1 MNNETS
7 SIIDQNEREYEGLI
21 VSLEAN
27 QERLNIL
34 ICVCDQEKLR
44 EEIIDRYS
52 KELEPVIPCYRID
65 LDQKEP
71 SLRAAIAS
79 LVSRK
84 PELLQ
89 SKNAVI
95 TTTGVEKLH
104 SISRSERVATEW
116 QREKS
121 ELDKFF
127 GYLQWTREGL
137 REFPYSIV
145 LWVTSTVEV
154 NLRKKSPDF
163 WSWRKGVFRFIS
175 PPSNF
180 LPCQEFL
187 PILQSFDEITIDKDI
202 PSISKEDL
210 LELIEQI
217 EVNKGKKEPRLASL
231 YASLAKIYN
240 LRLSNLPLSD
250 YRQELL
256 LAIEYYQKAID
267 LQKELNLELDLVASL
282 NSLAGIY
289 YCLGEYQKALEF
301 CQQSL
306 AITREIGNRG
316 VEAKSYNN
324 LGAVYYSLGEYQ
336 KAIEFHQQSLAI
348 TREIGDRK
356 GEANSYNNL
365 GNVYYSLGEYQKAI
379 EFYQQSLAITREIG
393 NRGGEANSYMGL
405 GNVYDSLGEYQKAI
419 EFYQQS
425 LAILREIGDRW
436 GEAASYNNLGNVY
449 YSLGEYQKA
458 IEFHQQSLAITREI
472 GDRKGEANSYNNLGN
487 VYYSL
492 GEYQKAIEF
501 YQQSLAIKREIG
513 DRRGEAKSWFN
524 LGFTYYKL
532 DRISEAE
539 EAYLQAREL
548 YQALGLAADV
558 QKCDR
563 AIRRL

>member
-1 MNNETS
+1 MNDETS

-44 EEIIDRYS
+44 EQIIDRYS

-104 SISRSERVATEW
+104 SIQW

-137 REFPYSIV
+137 REFPYSII

-202 PSISKEDL
+202 PFISKEDL

-240 LRLSNLPLSD
+240 HRLSNLPLSD
-250 YRQELL
+250 YRQEQD

-282 NSLAGIY
+282 NSLADIY
-289 YCLGEYQKALEF
+289 YSLGEYQKAIEF
-301 CQQSL
+301 DQQSL
-306 AITREIGNRG
+306 AITREIGDRG
-316 VEAKSYNN
+316 GEGKSYNNLGNVYHSLGEYQKAIEFHQQSLAIKREIGDRGGEGKSYGNLGNVYNSLGEYQKAIEFYQQSLAIKREIGDRGGEGKSYNN
-324 LGAVYYSLGEYQ
+324 LGAVYNSLGEYQ

-348 TREIGDRK
+348 TREIGDR
-356 GEANSYNNL
+356 
-365 GNVYYSLGEYQKAI
+365 
-379 EFYQQSLAITREIG
+379 
-393 NRGGEANSYMGL
+393 GGEG
-405 GNVYDSLGEYQKAI
+405 
-419 EFYQQS
+419 
-425 LAILREIGDRW
+425 
-436 GEAASYNNLGNVY
+436 
-449 YSLGEYQKA
+449 
-458 IEFHQQSLAITREI
+458 
-472 GDRKGEANSYNNLGN
+472 
-487 VYYSL
+487 
-492 GEYQKAIEF
+492 
-501 YQQSLAIKREIG
+501 
-513 DRRGEAKSWFN
+513 
-524 LGFTYYKL
+524 
-532 DRISEAE
+532 
-539 EAYLQAREL
+539 
-548 YQALGLAADV
+548 
-558 QKCDR
+558 
-563 AIRRL
+563 

>member
-84 PELLQ
+84 PDLLQ

-104 SISRSERVATEW
+104 SIEW
-116 QREKS
+116 QQEKS

-202 PSISKEDL
+202 PLISKEDL

-240 LRLSNLPLSD
+240 HRLLNLPLSD
-250 YRQELL
+250 YRQEQQ

-282 NSLAGIY
+282 DSLAGIY
-289 YCLGEYQKALEF
+289 YFLGEYQKAIEF
-301 CQQSL
+301 YQQSLAIKREISDITGEAYSYLGLGNVYDSLGEYQKAIEFYQQSL
-306 AITREIGNRG
+306 AITREIGDRG
-316 VEAKSYNN
+316 GEANSYNN
-324 LGAVYYSLGEYQ
+324 LGNVYSSLGEYQ

-348 TREIGDRK
+348 TREIGDRG

-365 GNVYYSLGEYQKAI
+365 GNVYSSLGEYQKAI
-379 EFYQQSLAITREIG
+379 EFHQQSLAIKREISDIT
-393 NRGGEANSYMGL
+393 GEAYSYLGL

-419 EFYQQS
+419 EFYQKS
-425 LAILREIGDRW
+425 LAIFQEMEYIIG
-436 GEAASYNNLGNVY
+436 EPKTL
-449 YSLGEYQKA
+449 
-458 IEFHQQSLAITREI
+458 
-472 GDRKGEANSYNNLGN
+472 
-487 VYYSL
+487 
-492 GEYQKAIEF
+492 
-501 YQQSLAIKREIG
+501 
-513 DRRGEAKSWFN
+513 FN
-524 LGFTYYKL
+524 LGLTYYKL
-532 DRISEAE
+532 KRISEAK
-539 EAYLQAREL
+539 EAILQARKL
-548 YQALGLAADV
+548 FQALGLAGYV
-558 QKCDR
+558 QYCDQ
-563 AIRRL
+563 AIRRLET

>member
-84 PELLQ
+84 PDLLQ

-104 SISRSERVATEW
+104 SIEW
-116 QREKS
+116 QQEKS

-202 PSISKEDL
+202 PLISKEDL

-240 LRLSNLPLSD
+240 HRLLNLPLSD
-250 YRQELL
+250 YRQEQQ

-282 NSLAGIY
+282 DSLAGIY
-289 YCLGEYQKALEF
+289 YF
-301 CQQSL
+301 
-306 AITREIGNRG
+306 
-316 VEAKSYNN
+316 
-324 LGAVYYSLGEYQ
+324 
-336 KAIEFHQQSLAI
+336 
-348 TREIGDRK
+348 
-356 GEANSYNNL
+356 
-365 GNVYYSLGEYQKAI
+365 
-379 EFYQQSLAITREIG
+379 
-393 NRGGEANSYMGL
+393 
-405 GNVYDSLGEYQKAI
+405 
-419 EFYQQS
+419 
-425 LAILREIGDRW
+425 
-436 GEAASYNNLGNVY
+436 
-449 YSLGEYQKA
+449 
-458 IEFHQQSLAITREI
+458 
-472 GDRKGEANSYNNLGN
+472 
-487 VYYSL
+487 L

-501 YQQSLAIKREIG
+501 YQQSLAIKREIS
-513 DRRGEAKSWFN
+513 DITGEAYSYLGLGNVYDSLGEYQKAIEFYQKSLAIFQEMEYIIGEPKTLFN
-524 LGFTYYKL
+524 LGLTYYKL
-532 DRISEAE
+532 KRISEAK
-539 EAYLQAREL
+539 EAILQARKL
-548 YQALGLAADV
+548 FQALGLAGYV
-558 QKCDR
+558 QYCDQ
-563 AIRRL
+563 AIRRLET

>member
-1 MNNETS
+1 MTDETS
-7 SIIDQNEREYEGLI
+7 SIIDQNEREYDGLI

-104 SISRSERVATEW
+104 SIEW
-116 QREKS
+116 QQEKS

-145 LWVTSTVEV
+145 LWVTSTVKV

-202 PSISKEDL
+202 PLISKEDL

-240 LRLSNLPLSD
+240 HRLLNPPLSD
-250 YRQELL
+250 YRQEQQ
-256 LAIEYYQKAID
+256 LAIKYYQKAID

-282 NSLAGIY
+282 DSLAGIY
-289 YCLGEYQKALEF
+289 YF
-301 CQQSL
+301 
-306 AITREIGNRG
+306 
-316 VEAKSYNN
+316 
-324 LGAVYYSLGEYQ
+324 
-336 KAIEFHQQSLAI
+336 
-348 TREIGDRK
+348 
-356 GEANSYNNL
+356 
-365 GNVYYSLGEYQKAI
+365 LGEYQKAI
-379 EFYQQSLAITREIG
+379 EFYQQSLAIF
-393 NRGGEANSYMGL
+393 
-405 GNVYDSLGEYQKAI
+405 QK
-419 EFYQQS
+419 S
-425 LAILREIGDRW
+425 GDRW
-436 GEAASYNNLGNVY
+436 READSYNNLGNAY
-449 YSLGEYQKA
+449 RFRGEYQKA
-458 IEFHQQSLAITREI
+458 IEFHQQSLAIKREI
-472 GDRKGEANSYNNLGN
+472 SDITGEAYSYLGLGN
-487 VYYSL
+487 VYGSL
-492 GEYQKAIEF
+492 GEYQKAIEC

-513 DRRGEAKSWFN
+513 DRGGEAKSWFN

-532 DRISEAE
+532 DRISEAK
-539 EAYLQAREL
+539 EAYLQSREL
-548 YQALGLAADV
+548 YQALGLAGYV
-558 QKCDR
+558 QKCDQE
-563 AIRRL
+563 IRRL

>member
-104 SISRSERVATEW
+104 SIEW
-116 QREKS
+116 QQEKS

-180 LPCQEFL
+180 LPSQEFL

-240 LRLSNLPLSD
+240 HRLLDLPLSD
-250 YRQELL
+250 YRQEQQ

-267 LQKELNLELDLVASL
+267 LQTELNLELDLVASL
-282 NSLAGIY
+282 DSLAGIY
-289 YCLGEYQKALEF
+289 YFLGEDQKAIEFYQQSLAIFQKIGDRWREADSYNNLGNAYHSLGEYQKAIEF
-301 CQQSL
+301 YQQSL
-306 AITREIGNRG
+306 AIFQEIDDIKG
-316 VEAKSYNN
+316 VAYCYNN
-324 LGAVYYSLGEYQ
+324 LGNIYNSLGEYQ

-348 TREIGDRK
+348 KREISDIT
-356 GEANSYNNL
+356 GEAYSYLGL
-365 GNVYYSLGEYQKAI
+365 GNVYGSLGEDQKAI
-379 EFYQQSLAITREIG
+379 EFYQQSLEIFQEMG
-393 NRGGEANSYMGL
+393 YIIGEPKTL
-405 GNVYDSLGEYQKAI
+405 
-419 EFYQQS
+419 
-425 LAILREIGDRW
+425 
-436 GEAASYNNLGNVY
+436 
-449 YSLGEYQKA
+449 
-458 IEFHQQSLAITREI
+458 
-472 GDRKGEANSYNNLGN
+472 
-487 VYYSL
+487 
-492 GEYQKAIEF
+492 
-501 YQQSLAIKREIG
+501 
-513 DRRGEAKSWFN
+513 FN
-524 LGFTYYKL
+524 LGLTYYKL
-532 DRISEAE
+532 DRISEAK
-539 EAYLQAREL
+539 EAYLQARKL
-548 YQALGLAADV
+548 FQALGLAGYV
-558 QKCDR
+558 QYCDQ
-563 AIRRL
+563 AIRQL

>member
-1 MNNETS
+1 MTDETS

-44 EEIIDRYS
+44 EQIIDRYS
-52 KELEPVIPCYRID
+52 KELEAAIPCYRID

-104 SISRSERVATEW
+104 SIEW
-116 QREKS
+116 QQEKS

-202 PSISKEDL
+202 PFISKEDL

-240 LRLSNLPLSD
+240 HRLSNLPLSD
-250 YRQELL
+250 YRQEQQ

-289 YCLGEYQKALEF
+289 Y
-301 CQQSL
+301 
-306 AITREIGNRG
+306 
-316 VEAKSYNN
+316 
-324 LGAVYYSLGEYQ
+324 
-336 KAIEFHQQSLAI
+336 
-348 TREIGDRK
+348 
-356 GEANSYNNL
+356 
-365 GNVYYSLGEYQKAI
+365 
-379 EFYQQSLAITREIG
+379 
-393 NRGGEANSYMGL
+393 
-405 GNVYDSLGEYQKAI
+405 
-419 EFYQQS
+419 
-425 LAILREIGDRW
+425 
-436 GEAASYNNLGNVY
+436 
-449 YSLGEYQKA
+449 
-458 IEFHQQSLAITREI
+458 
-472 GDRKGEANSYNNLGN
+472 
-487 VYYSL
+487 SL

-513 DRRGEAKSWFN
+513 DRGGEGESYNNLGAVYNSLGEYQKAIEFYQQSLAITREIGDRGGEGKSYNNLGNVYKSLGEYQKAIEFYQQSLAITREIGDRGGEGKSYGNLGNVYHSLGEYQKAIEFYQQSLAITREIGDRGGEGYSYGNLGNVYHSLGEYQKAIEFHQQSLAIDREIGDRGGEASSWFN
-524 LGFTYYKL
+524 LGVTYYKL
-532 DRISEAE
+532 KRIAEAK
-539 EAYLQAREL
+539 EAILQARKL
-548 YQALGLAADV
+548 FQALGLAGYV
-558 QKCDR
+558 QKCDQ
-563 AIRRL
+563 AIRQL

>member
-27 QERLNIL
+27 RERLNIL

-52 KELEPVIPCYRID
+52 KELEPAIPCYRID

-104 SISRSERVATEW
+104 SIEW

-180 LPCQEFL
+180 LPSQEFL

-202 PSISKEDL
+202 PSISREDL

-240 LRLSNLPLSD
+240 HRLLNLPLSD
-250 YRQELL
+250 YRQEQQ

-289 YCLGEYQKALEF
+289 YSLGEDQKAIEFYQQSLAIFQKIGDRWGEADSYNNLGNAYRFRGEYQKAIEF
-301 CQQSL
+301 YQQSL
-306 AITREIGNRG
+306 AIFQEIDDIRG
-316 VEAKSYNN
+316 VAYCYNN
-324 LGAVYYSLGEYQ
+324 LGNIYNSLGEYQ

-348 TREIGDRK
+348 KREISDIT
-356 GEANSYNNL
+356 GEAYSYLGL
-365 GNVYYSLGEYQKAI
+365 GNVYGSLGEDQKAI
-379 EFYQQSLAITREIG
+379 EFYQQSLEIFQEMG
-393 NRGGEANSYMGL
+393 YIIGEPKTL
-405 GNVYDSLGEYQKAI
+405 
-419 EFYQQS
+419 
-425 LAILREIGDRW
+425 
-436 GEAASYNNLGNVY
+436 
-449 YSLGEYQKA
+449 
-458 IEFHQQSLAITREI
+458 
-472 GDRKGEANSYNNLGN
+472 
-487 VYYSL
+487 
-492 GEYQKAIEF
+492 
-501 YQQSLAIKREIG
+501 
-513 DRRGEAKSWFN
+513 FN
-524 LGFTYYKL
+524 LGLTYYKL
-532 DRISEAE
+532 DRISEAK
-539 EAYLQAREL
+539 EAYLQARKL
-548 YQALGLAADV
+548 FQALGLAGYV
-558 QKCDR
+558 QYCDQ
-563 AIRRL
+563 AIRQL

>member
-1 MNNETS
+1 MTDETS

-104 SISRSERVATEW
+104 SIEW

-240 LRLSNLPLSD
+240 LRLLYRSPLVD
-250 YRQELL
+250 YRQEQQ

-282 NSLAGIY
+282 DSLAGIY
-289 YCLGEYQKALEF
+289 YSLGEDQKAIEF
-301 CQQSL
+301 YQQSL
-306 AITREIGNRG
+306 AIF
-316 VEAKSYNN
+316 
-324 LGAVYYSLGEYQ
+324 Q
-336 KAIEFHQQSLAI
+336 K
-348 TREIGDRK
+348 IGDRSR
-356 GEANSYNNL
+356 EADSYNNL
-365 GNVYYSLGEYQKAI
+365 GNAYHSLGEYQKAI
-379 EFYQQSLAITREIG
+379 EFYQQSLAIFQEIDDI
-393 NRGGEANSYMGL
+393 RGVAYC
-405 GNVYDSLGEYQKAI
+405 
-419 EFYQQS
+419 
-425 LAILREIGDRW
+425 
-436 GEAASYNNLGNVY
+436 YNNLGNIY
-449 YSLGEYQKA
+449 NSLREYQKA
-458 IEFHQQSLAITREI
+458 IEFHQQSLAIKREI
-472 GDRKGEANSYNNLGN
+472 SDITGEAYSYLGLGN
-487 VYYSL
+487 VYGSL
-492 GEYQKAIEF
+492 GEDQKAIEF
-501 YQQSLAIKREIG
+501 YQQSLEIFQEMG
-513 DRRGEAKSWFN
+513 YIIGEPKTLFN
-524 LGFTYYKL
+524 LGLTYYKL
-532 DRISEAE
+532 DRISEAK
-539 EAYLQAREL
+539 EAYLQARKL
-548 YQALGLAADV
+548 FQALGLAGYV
-558 QKCDR
+558 QKCDQ
-563 AIRRL
+563 AIRQL

>member
-1 MNNETS
+1 MNDETS
-7 SIIDQNEREYEGLI
+7 SIIDENEREYEGLI

-104 SISRSERVATEW
+104 SIEW

-163 WSWRKGVFRFIS
+163 WSWRKGVLRFIS

-180 LPCQEFL
+180 LPCQEIL

-202 PSISKEDL
+202 PFISKEDL

-217 EVNKGKKEPRLASL
+217 EVNKGNKEARLASL
-231 YASLAKIYN
+231 YASLAKIYKN
-240 LRLSNLPLSD
+240 RLLNLPLSD
-250 YRQELL
+250 YRQEQQI
-256 LAIEYYQKAID
+256 AIEYYQKAID

-282 NSLAGIY
+282 DSLAGI
-289 YCLGEYQKALEF
+289 
-301 CQQSL
+301 
-306 AITREIGNRG
+306 
-316 VEAKSYNN
+316 
-324 LGAVYYSLGEYQ
+324 
-336 KAIEFHQQSLAI
+336 
-348 TREIGDRK
+348 
-356 GEANSYNNL
+356 
-365 GNVYYSLGEYQKAI
+365 YYSLGEYQKAI
-379 EFYQQSLAITREIG
+379 EFYQQSLAIFQEIDDIKG
-393 NRGGEANSYMGL
+393 VAYC
-405 GNVYDSLGEYQKAI
+405 
-419 EFYQQS
+419 
-425 LAILREIGDRW
+425 
-436 GEAASYNNLGNVY
+436 YNNLGNIY
-449 YSLGEYQKA
+449 NSLGEYQKA
-458 IEFHQQSLAITREI
+458 IEFHQQSLAIKREI
-472 GDRKGEANSYNNLGN
+472 SDITGEAYSYLGLGN
-487 VYYSL
+487 VYGSL

-501 YQQSLAIKREIG
+501 YQKSLAIFQEMEYIIG
-513 DRRGEAKSWFN
+513 EPKTLLN
-524 LGFTYYKL
+524 LGLTYYKL
-532 DRISEAE
+532 KRIAEAK
-539 EAYLQAREL
+539 EAYLQARKLFQE
-548 YQALGLAADV
+548 LGLAGYV
-558 QKCDR
+558 QYCDQ
-563 AIRRL
+563 AIRQL

>member
-1 MNNETS
+1 M
-7 SIIDQNEREYEGLI
+7 
-21 VSLEAN
+21 
-27 QERLNIL
+27 
-34 ICVCDQEKLR
+34 CDQEKLR
-44 EEIIDRYS
+44 EQIIDRYS
-52 KELEPVIPCYRID
+52 KELEAAIPCYRID

-104 SISRSERVATEW
+104 SIQW

-137 REFPYSIV
+137 REFPYSII

-187 PILQSFDEITIDKDI
+187 PILQSFDEITRDKDI
-202 PSISKEDL
+202 PFISKEDL

-217 EVNKGKKEPRLASL
+217 EVNKGNKEPRLASL

-240 LRLSNLPLSD
+240 LRLLSRRQLAD
-250 YRQELL
+250 YRQEQD

-282 NSLAGIY
+282 DSLAYIY
-289 YCLGEYQKALEF
+289 Y
-301 CQQSL
+301 S
-306 AITREIGNRG
+306 R
-316 VEAKSYNN
+316 
-324 LGAVYYSLGEYQ
+324 GEYQ
-336 KAIEFHQQSLAI
+336 KAIEFYQQSLAIFQRIGDRWREADSYNNLGNAYRFRGEYQKAIEFYQHSLAI
-348 TREIGDRK
+348 TREIGDRG
-356 GEANSYNNL
+356 GEGNSYNNL
-365 GNVYYSLGEYQKAI
+365 GAVYYSLGEYQKAI

-393 NRGGEANSYMGL
+393 DRGGEGKSYGNL
-405 GNVYDSLGEYQKAI
+405 GIVYD
-419 EFYQQS
+419 
-425 LAILREIGDRW
+425 
-436 GEAASYNNLGNVY
+436 
-449 YSLGEYQKA
+449 SLGEYQKA

-472 GDRKGEANSYNNLGN
+472 GARGGEAS
-487 VYYSL
+487 
-492 GEYQKAIEF
+492 
-501 YQQSLAIKREIG
+501 
-513 DRRGEAKSWFN
+513 SWFN
-524 LGFTYYKL
+524 LGLTYYKL
-532 DRISEAE
+532 KRIAEAK
-539 EAYLQAREL
+539 EAYLQSREL
-548 YQALGLAADV
+548 YQALGLAGYV
-558 QKCDR
+558 QKCDQ
-563 AIRRL
+563 AIRQL

>member
-27 QERLNIL
+27 QEKLNIL

-104 SISRSERVATEW
+104 SIEW

-240 LRLSNLPLSD
+240 HRLLNPPLSD
-250 YRQELL
+250 YRQEQQ
-256 LAIEYYQKAID
+256 LAIEYYQKAIN
-267 LQKELNLELDLVASL
+267 LQTELNLELDLVASL
-282 NSLAGIY
+282 DSLAGIY
-289 YCLGEYQKALEF
+289 YSLGEDQKAIEF
-301 CQQSL
+301 YQQSL
-306 AITREIGNRG
+306 AIFQKSGDRWRE
-316 VEAKSYNN
+316 ADSYNN
-324 LGAVYYSLGEYQ
+324 LGNAYHSLGEDQKAIEFYQQSLAIFQEIDDIRGVAYCYNNLGNIYNYLGEYQ

-348 TREIGDRK
+348 FREISDIT
-356 GEANSYNNL
+356 GEAYSYL
-365 GNVYYSLGEYQKAI
+365 
-379 EFYQQSLAITREIG
+379 
-393 NRGGEANSYMGL
+393 GL

-419 EFYQQS
+419 EFYQKS
-425 LAILREIGDRW
+425 LEIFQ
-436 GEAASYNNLGNVY
+436 EM
-449 YSLGEYQKA
+449 EY
-458 IEFHQQSLAITREI
+458 II
-472 GDRKGEANSYNNLGN
+472 GKPKTL
-487 VYYSL
+487 
-492 GEYQKAIEF
+492 
-501 YQQSLAIKREIG
+501 
-513 DRRGEAKSWFN
+513 FN
-524 LGFTYYKL
+524 LGLTYYKL
-532 DRISEAE
+532 KRISEAK
-539 EAYLQAREL
+539 EAILQARKL
-548 YQALGLAADV
+548 FQALGLAGYV
-558 QKCDR
+558 QYCDQ
-563 AIRRL
+563 AIRQL

>member
-52 KELEPVIPCYRID
+52 KKLEPVIPCYRID

-104 SISRSERVATEW
+104 SIEW
-116 QREKS
+116 QQEKS

-180 LPCQEFL
+180 LPCQEIL

-202 PSISKEDL
+202 PLISKEDL

-240 LRLSNLPLSD
+240 LRLLYRSPLVD
-250 YRQELL
+250 YRQEQQ

-289 YCLGEYQKALEF
+289 YCLGEYQKA
-301 CQQSL
+301 
-306 AITREIGNRG
+306 
-316 VEAKSYNN
+316 
-324 LGAVYYSLGEYQ
+324 
-336 KAIEFHQQSLAI
+336 IEFHQQSLAI
-348 TREIGDRK
+348 TREIGDR
-356 GEANSYNNL
+356 GDEAKSYMGL
-365 GNVYYSLGEYQKAI
+365 GTVYCSLGEYQKAL
-379 EFYQQSLAITREIG
+379 EFYQQSLAIKREIG
-393 NRGGEANSYMGL
+393 DRGGEANSYMGL
-405 GNVYDSLGEYQKAI
+405 GTVYTSLGEYQKAI
-419 EFYQQS
+419 
-425 LAILREIGDRW
+425 
-436 GEAASYNNLGNVY
+436 
-449 YSLGEYQKA
+449 K
-458 IEFHQQSLAITREI
+458 FHQQSLAITREI
-472 GDRKGEANSYNNLGN
+472 DDRGDEAKSYMGLGT
-487 VYYSL
+487 VYTSL

-532 DRISEAE
+532 DRISEAK
-539 EAYLQAREL
+539 EAYLQARKL
-548 YQALGLAADV
+548 FQALGLAGYV
-558 QKCDR
+558 QKCDQ

>member
-1 MNNETS
+1 MTDETS

-104 SISRSERVATEW
+104 SIEW

-240 LRLSNLPLSD
+240 LRLLNLPLSD
-250 YRQELL
+250 YRQEQQ
-256 LAIEYYQKAID
+256 LAIEYYQKAIN

-289 YCLGEYQKALEF
+289 YCLGEYQKAIEF
-301 CQQSL
+301 YQQSL
-306 AITREIGNRG
+306 AIFQRIRDRWRE
-316 VEAKSYNN
+316 ADSYNN
-324 LGAVYYSLGEYQ
+324 LGNAYRFRGEYQKAIEFYQQSLAIKREIDDIRGVAYCYNNLGNIYNYLGEYQ

-348 TREIGDRK
+348 KREISDIT
-356 GEANSYNNL
+356 GEAYSYL
-365 GNVYYSLGEYQKAI
+365 
-379 EFYQQSLAITREIG
+379 
-393 NRGGEANSYMGL
+393 GL

-419 EFYQQS
+419 EFYQKS
-425 LAILREIGDRW
+425 LEIFQEIGYII
-436 GEAASYNNLGNVY
+436 GEPKTLLNLGV
-449 YSLGEYQKA
+449 
-458 IEFHQQSLAITREI
+458 
-472 GDRKGEANSYNNLGN
+472 
-487 VYYSL
+487 
-492 GEYQKAIEF
+492 
-501 YQQSLAIKREIG
+501 
-513 DRRGEAKSWFN
+513 
-524 LGFTYYKL
+524 TYYKL
-532 DRISEAE
+532 KHISEAK
-539 EAYLQAREL
+539 EAILQARKL
-548 YQALGLAADV
+548 FQALGLAGYV
-558 QKCDR
+558 QYCDQ
-563 AIRRL
+563 AIRQL

>member
-1 MNNETS
+1 MTDETS

-104 SISRSERVATEW
+104 SIEW
-116 QREKS
+116 QQEKS

-180 LPCQEFL
+180 LPSQEIL

-240 LRLSNLPLSD
+240 LRLLYRSPLVD
-250 YRQELL
+250 YRQEQQ

-267 LQKELNLELDLVASL
+267 LQTELNLELDLVASL
-282 NSLAGIY
+282 DSLAGIY
-289 YCLGEYQKALEF
+289 YSLGEDQKAIEF
-301 CQQSL
+301 YQQSL
-306 AITREIGNRG
+306 AIF
-316 VEAKSYNN
+316 
-324 LGAVYYSLGEYQ
+324 Q
-336 KAIEFHQQSLAI
+336 K
-348 TREIGDRK
+348 IGDRSR
-356 GEANSYNNL
+356 EADSYNNL
-365 GNVYYSLGEYQKAI
+365 GNAYHSLGEYQKAI
-379 EFYQQSLAITREIG
+379 EFYQQSLAIFQEIDDI
-393 NRGGEANSYMGL
+393 RGVAYC
-405 GNVYDSLGEYQKAI
+405 
-419 EFYQQS
+419 
-425 LAILREIGDRW
+425 
-436 GEAASYNNLGNVY
+436 YNNLGNIY
-449 YSLGEYQKA
+449 NSLREYQKA
-458 IEFHQQSLAITREI
+458 IEFHQQSLAIKREI
-472 GDRKGEANSYNNLGN
+472 SDITGEAYSYLGLGN
-487 VYYSL
+487 VYGSL
-492 GEYQKAIEF
+492 GEDQKAIEF
-501 YQQSLAIKREIG
+501 YQQSLEIFQEMG
-513 DRRGEAKSWFN
+513 YIIGEPKTLFN
-524 LGFTYYKL
+524 LGLTYYKL
-532 DRISEAE
+532 DRISEAK
-539 EAYLQAREL
+539 EAYLQARKL
-548 YQALGLAADV
+548 FQALGLAGYV
-558 QKCDR
+558 QKCDQ
-563 AIRRL
+563 AIRQL

>member
-104 SISRSERVATEW
+104 SIEW
-116 QREKS
+116 QQEKS

-240 LRLSNLPLSD
+240 LRLLNLPLSD
-250 YRQELL
+250 YRQEQQ

-289 YCLGEYQKALEF
+289 Y
-301 CQQSL
+301 
-306 AITREIGNRG
+306 
-316 VEAKSYNN
+316 
-324 LGAVYYSLGEYQ
+324 SLGEYQ
-336 KAIEFHQQSLAI
+336 KAIKFYQQSLAIFQKIGDRRGEADSYNNLGNAYHSLGEYQKAIKFHQQSLAI

-365 GNVYYSLGEYQKAI
+365 GA
-379 EFYQQSLAITREIG
+379 
-393 NRGGEANSYMGL
+393 
-405 GNVYDSLGEYQKAI
+405 
-419 EFYQQS
+419 
-425 LAILREIGDRW
+425 
-436 GEAASYNNLGNVY
+436 
-449 YSLGEYQKA
+449 
-458 IEFHQQSLAITREI
+458 
-472 GDRKGEANSYNNLGN
+472 

-513 DRRGEAKSWFN
+513 DRGGEANAWFN
-524 LGFTYYKL
+524 LGLTYYKL
-532 DRISEAE
+532 KRISEAK
-539 EAYLQAREL
+539 EAYLQSREL
-548 YQALGLAADV
+548 FQALGLAGYV
-558 QKCDR
+558 QKCDDE
-563 AIRRL
+563 IRQLETRKYPLIVAFFLGVVKFPLVLIGGIIVALWRLLKRWLRKA

>member
-1 MNNETS
+1 MTDETS

-104 SISRSERVATEW
+104 SIEW
-116 QREKS
+116 QQEKS

-240 LRLSNLPLSD
+240 HRLLNLPLSD
-250 YRQELL
+250 YRQEQQ

-289 YCLGEYQKALEF
+289 YSLGEDQKAIEFYQQSLAIFQKIGDRWGEADSYNNLGNAYRFRGEYQKAIEF
-301 CQQSL
+301 YQQSL
-306 AITREIGNRG
+306 AIFQEIDDIKG
-316 VEAKSYNN
+316 VAYCYNN
-324 LGAVYYSLGEYQ
+324 LGNIYNSLGEYQ

-348 TREIGDRK
+348 KREISDIT
-356 GEANSYNNL
+356 GEAYSYLGL
-365 GNVYYSLGEYQKAI
+365 GNVYGSLGEDQKAI

-393 NRGGEANSYMGL
+393 DRGVEAS
-405 GNVYDSLGEYQKAI
+405 
-419 EFYQQS
+419 
-425 LAILREIGDRW
+425 
-436 GEAASYNNLGNVY
+436 
-449 YSLGEYQKA
+449 
-458 IEFHQQSLAITREI
+458 
-472 GDRKGEANSYNNLGN
+472 
-487 VYYSL
+487 
-492 GEYQKAIEF
+492 
-501 YQQSLAIKREIG
+501 
-513 DRRGEAKSWFN
+513 SWFN
-524 LGFTYYKL
+524 LGVTYYKL
-532 DRISEAE
+532 KRIAEAK
-539 EAYLQAREL
+539 EAYLQSREL

-558 QKCDR
+558 QDCDNK
-563 AIRRL
+563 IRQLETRKYPLIVAFFLGVVMFPFVLIGRIIVALWRLLKRWLRKA

>member
-1 MNNETS
+1 MCS
-7 SIIDQNEREYEGLI
+7 SALTC
-21 VSLEAN
+21 S
-27 QERLNIL
+27 RLNIL

-44 EEIIDRYS
+44 EQIIDRYS
-52 KELEPVIPCYRID
+52 KELEAAIPCYRID

-104 SISRSERVATEW
+104 SIQW

-137 REFPYSIV
+137 REFPYSII

-187 PILQSFDEITIDKDI
+187 PILQSFDEITRDKDI
-202 PSISKEDL
+202 PFISKEDL

-217 EVNKGKKEPRLASL
+217 EVNKGNKEPRLASL

-240 LRLSNLPLSD
+240 LRLLSRRQLAD
-250 YRQELL
+250 YRQEQD

-282 NSLAGIY
+282 DSLAYIY
-289 YCLGEYQKALEF
+289 Y
-301 CQQSL
+301 S
-306 AITREIGNRG
+306 R
-316 VEAKSYNN
+316 
-324 LGAVYYSLGEYQ
+324 GEYQ
-336 KAIEFHQQSLAI
+336 KAIEFYQQSLAIFQRIGDRWREADSYNNLGNAYRFRGEYQKAIEFYQHSLAI
-348 TREIGDRK
+348 TREIGDRG
-356 GEANSYNNL
+356 GEGNSYNNL
-365 GNVYYSLGEYQKAI
+365 GAVYYSLGEYQKAI

-393 NRGGEANSYMGL
+393 DRGGEGKSYGNL
-405 GNVYDSLGEYQKAI
+405 GIVYD
-419 EFYQQS
+419 
-425 LAILREIGDRW
+425 
-436 GEAASYNNLGNVY
+436 
-449 YSLGEYQKA
+449 SLGEYQKA

-472 GDRKGEANSYNNLGN
+472 GARGGEAS
-487 VYYSL
+487 
-492 GEYQKAIEF
+492 
-501 YQQSLAIKREIG
+501 
-513 DRRGEAKSWFN
+513 SWFN
-524 LGFTYYKL
+524 LGLTYYKL
-532 DRISEAE
+532 KRIAEAK
-539 EAYLQAREL
+539 EAYLQSREL
-548 YQALGLAADV
+548 YQALGLA
-558 QKCDR
+558 
-563 AIRRL
+563 

>member
-1 MNNETS
+1 MTDETS

-104 SISRSERVATEW
+104 SIEW

-180 LPCQEFL
+180 LPSQEIL

-240 LRLSNLPLSD
+240 LRLLYRSPLVD
-250 YRQELL
+250 YRQEQQ

-267 LQKELNLELDLVASL
+267 LQTELNLELDLVASL
-282 NSLAGIY
+282 DSLAGIY
-289 YCLGEYQKALEF
+289 YSLGEDQKAIEF
-301 CQQSL
+301 YQQSL
-306 AITREIGNRG
+306 AIF
-316 VEAKSYNN
+316 
-324 LGAVYYSLGEYQ
+324 Q
-336 KAIEFHQQSLAI
+336 K
-348 TREIGDRK
+348 IGDRSR
-356 GEANSYNNL
+356 EADSYNNL
-365 GNVYYSLGEYQKAI
+365 GNAYHSLGEYQKAI
-379 EFYQQSLAITREIG
+379 EFYQQSLAIFQEIDDI
-393 NRGGEANSYMGL
+393 RGVAYC
-405 GNVYDSLGEYQKAI
+405 
-419 EFYQQS
+419 
-425 LAILREIGDRW
+425 
-436 GEAASYNNLGNVY
+436 YNNLGNIY
-449 YSLGEYQKA
+449 NSLREYQKA
-458 IEFHQQSLAITREI
+458 IEFHQQSLAIKREI
-472 GDRKGEANSYNNLGN
+472 SDITGEAYSYLGLGN
-487 VYYSL
+487 VYGSL
-492 GEYQKAIEF
+492 GEDQKAIEF
-501 YQQSLAIKREIG
+501 YQQSLEIFQEMG
-513 DRRGEAKSWFN
+513 YIIGEPKTLFN
-524 LGFTYYKL
+524 LGLTYYKL
-532 DRISEAE
+532 DRISEAK
-539 EAYLQAREL
+539 EAYLQARKL
-548 YQALGLAADV
+548 FQALGLAGYV
-558 QKCDR
+558 QKCDQ
-563 AIRRL
+563 AIRQL

>member
-104 SISRSERVATEW
+104 SIEW
-116 QREKS
+116 QQEKS

-202 PSISKEDL
+202 PFISKEDL

-217 EVNKGKKEPRLASL
+217 EVNKGNKEPRLASL

-240 LRLSNLPLSD
+240 HRLSNLPLSD
-250 YRQELL
+250 YRQEQQ

-282 NSLAGIY
+282 DSLAGIY
-289 YCLGEYQKALEF
+289 YFLGEYQKAIEF
-301 CQQSL
+301 DQQHL
-306 AITREIGNRG
+306 AITRKIGDRMG
-316 VEAKSYNN
+316 EAYSYNN

-348 TREIGDRK
+348 KREIGD
-356 GEANSYNNL
+356 
-365 GNVYYSLGEYQKAI
+365 
-379 EFYQQSLAITREIG
+379 
-393 NRGGEANSYMGL
+393 RGGEANSYGNL

-425 LAILREIGDRW
+425 LAI
-436 GEAASYNNLGNVY
+436 
-449 YSLGEYQKA
+449 
-458 IEFHQQSLAITREI
+458 TREI
-472 GDRKGEANSYNNLGN
+472 GDRGVEAN
-487 VYYSL
+487 
-492 GEYQKAIEF
+492 A
-501 YQQSLAIKREIG
+501 
-513 DRRGEAKSWFN
+513 WFN
-524 LGFTYYKL
+524 LGVTYYKL
-532 DRISEAE
+532 KRISEAK

-548 YQALGLAADV
+548 YQALGLAGYV
-558 QKCDR
+558 QKCDQ

>member
-116 QREKS
+116 QQEKS

-145 LWVTSTVEV
+145 LWVTNTVEV

-180 LPCQEFL
+180 LPSQEFL

-202 PSISKEDL
+202 PLISKEDL

-240 LRLSNLPLSD
+240 HRLLNLPLSD

-282 NSLAGIY
+282 DSLASIY
-289 YCLGEYQKALEF
+289 YSLGEYQKASEF
-301 CQQSL
+301 YQQSL
-306 AITREIGNRG
+306 AITRKIDDRG
-316 VEAKSYNN
+316 GEASSYNN
-324 LGAVYYSLGEYQ
+324 LGSVYYSLGEYQ
-336 KAIEFHQQSLAI
+336 KASEFH
-348 TREIGDRK
+348 
-356 GEANSYNNL
+356 
-365 GNVYYSLGEYQKAI
+365 
-379 EFYQQSLAITREIG
+379 
-393 NRGGEANSYMGL
+393 
-405 GNVYDSLGEYQKAI
+405 
-419 EFYQQS
+419 
-425 LAILREIGDRW
+425 
-436 GEAASYNNLGNVY
+436 
-449 YSLGEYQKA
+449 
-458 IEFHQQSLAITREI
+458 
-472 GDRKGEANSYNNLGN
+472 
-487 VYYSL
+487 
-492 GEYQKAIEF
+492 
-501 YQQSLAIKREIG
+501 QQSLAIKREIS
-513 DRRGEAKSWFN
+513 DITGEAYSYLGLGNVYGSLGEYQKASEFYQKSLEIFQEMEYIIGEPKTLFN
-524 LGFTYYKL
+524 LGLTYYKL
-532 DRISEAE
+532 DRISEAK
-539 EAYLQAREL
+539 EAYLQARKL
-548 YQALGLAADV
+548 FQALGLAGYV
-558 QKCDR
+558 QYCDQ
-563 AIRRL
+563 AIRQL

>member
-104 SISRSERVATEW
+104 SIEW

-202 PSISKEDL
+202 PSISREDL

-240 LRLSNLPLSD
+240 HRLLYRSPLVD

-282 NSLAGIY
+282 DSLAGIY
-289 YCLGEYQKALEF
+289 YFLGEYQKAIEF
-301 CQQSL
+301 YQQSL
-306 AITREIGNRG
+306 AIFQEIDDIRG
-316 VEAKSYNN
+316 VAYCYNN
-324 LGAVYYSLGEYQ
+324 LGNAYRFRGEYQKAIEFYQQSLAIFQEIDDIRGVAYCYNNLGNIYNYLGEYQKAIEFHQQSLAIKREISDITGEAYSYLGLGNVYDSLGEYQ

-348 TREIGDRK
+348 TREIGDRR
-356 GEANSYNNL
+356 GEAN
-365 GNVYYSLGEYQKAI
+365 A
-379 EFYQQSLAITREIG
+379 
-393 NRGGEANSYMGL
+393 
-405 GNVYDSLGEYQKAI
+405 
-419 EFYQQS
+419 
-425 LAILREIGDRW
+425 
-436 GEAASYNNLGNVY
+436 
-449 YSLGEYQKA
+449 
-458 IEFHQQSLAITREI
+458 
-472 GDRKGEANSYNNLGN
+472 
-487 VYYSL
+487 
-492 GEYQKAIEF
+492 
-501 YQQSLAIKREIG
+501 
-513 DRRGEAKSWFN
+513 WFN
-524 LGFTYYKL
+524 LGLTYYKL
-532 DRISEAE
+532 KRISEAK
-539 EAYLQAREL
+539 EAYLQARKL
-548 YQALGLAADV
+548 FQALGLAGYV
-558 QKCDR
+558 QKCDQ
-563 AIRRL
+563 AIRQL

>member
-1 MNNETS
+1 MNDETS

-104 SISRSERVATEW
+104 SIEW
-116 QREKS
+116 QQEKS

-202 PSISKEDL
+202 PFISKEDL

-217 EVNKGKKEPRLASL
+217 EVNKGNKEPRLASL

-240 LRLSNLPLSD
+240 HRLSNLPLSD
-250 YRQELL
+250 YRQEQD

-282 NSLAGIY
+282 NSLADIY
-289 YCLGEYQKALEF
+289 YSRGEYQKAIEF
-301 CQQSL
+301 DQQSL
-306 AITREIGNRG
+306 AITREIGDRG
-316 VEAKSYNN
+316 GEGKSYNNLGTVYNSLGEYQKAIEFYQQSLAITREIGDRGGEGKSYNN

-348 TREIGDRK
+348 TREIGDRG
-356 GEANSYNNL
+356 GEGKSYGNL
-365 GNVYYSLGEYQKAI
+365 GNVY
-379 EFYQQSLAITREIG
+379 
-393 NRGGEANSYMGL
+393 
-405 GNVYDSLGEYQKAI
+405 D
-419 EFYQQS
+419 
-425 LAILREIGDRW
+425 
-436 GEAASYNNLGNVY
+436 
-449 YSLGEYQKA
+449 
-458 IEFHQQSLAITREI
+458 
-472 GDRKGEANSYNNLGN
+472 
-487 VYYSL
+487 SL

-513 DRRGEAKSWFN
+513 DRGGEGNSYNNLGAVYDSLGEYQKAIEFYQQSLAITREIGDRRGEASSYNNLGNVYGSLGEYQKAIEFHQQSLAITREIGARGGEASSWFN
-524 LGFTYYKL
+524 LGLTYYKL
-532 DRISEAE
+532 KRIAEAK
-539 EAYLQAREL
+539 EAYLQSREL
-548 YQALGLAADV
+548 FQALGLAAGV
-558 QKCDR
+558 QKCDQ
-563 AIRRL
+563 AIRQL

>member
-1 MNNETS
+1 MNDETS

-27 QERLNIL
+27 QGRLNIL

-104 SISRSERVATEW
+104 SIEW
-116 QREKS
+116 QQEKS

-231 YASLAKIYN
+231 YASLAKIYKN
-240 LRLSNLPLSD
+240 RLLNLPLSD
-250 YRQELL
+250 YRQEQQI
-256 LAIEYYQKAID
+256 AIEYYQKAID

-289 YCLGEYQKALEF
+289 Y
-301 CQQSL
+301 
-306 AITREIGNRG
+306 
-316 VEAKSYNN
+316 
-324 LGAVYYSLGEYQ
+324 SLGEYQ

-348 TREIGDRK
+348 TREIGDR
-356 GEANSYNNL
+356 
-365 GNVYYSLGEYQKAI
+365 
-379 EFYQQSLAITREIG
+379 
-393 NRGGEANSYMGL
+393 GGEAS
-405 GNVYDSLGEYQKAI
+405 
-419 EFYQQS
+419 
-425 LAILREIGDRW
+425 
-436 GEAASYNNLGNVY
+436 
-449 YSLGEYQKA
+449 
-458 IEFHQQSLAITREI
+458 
-472 GDRKGEANSYNNLGN
+472 
-487 VYYSL
+487 
-492 GEYQKAIEF
+492 
-501 YQQSLAIKREIG
+501 
-513 DRRGEAKSWFN
+513 SWFN
-524 LGFTYYKL
+524 LGLTYYKL
-532 DRISEAE
+532 DRISEAK

-548 YQALGLAADV
+548 YQALGLAVYV
-558 QKCDR
+558 QKCDQ

>member
-175 PPSNF
+175 PPSSF

-240 LRLSNLPLSD
+240 LRLLYRSPLVD
-250 YRQELL
+250 YRQEQQ

-282 NSLAGIY
+282 DSLAGIY
-289 YCLGEYQKALEF
+289 YFLGEYQKAIEF
-301 CQQSL
+301 YQQSL
-306 AITREIGNRG
+306 AIFQKIGDRWG
-316 VEAKSYNN
+316 EADSYNN
-324 LGAVYYSLGEYQ
+324 LGNAYRFRGEYQKAIEFYQQSLAIFQEIDDIRGVAYCYNNLGNIYNSLGEYQ

-348 TREIGDRK
+348 KREISDIT
-356 GEANSYNNL
+356 GEAYSYL
-365 GNVYYSLGEYQKAI
+365 
-379 EFYQQSLAITREIG
+379 
-393 NRGGEANSYMGL
+393 GL
-405 GNVYDSLGEYQKAI
+405 GTVY
-419 EFYQQS
+419 
-425 LAILREIGDRW
+425 
-436 GEAASYNNLGNVY
+436 
-449 YSLGEYQKA
+449 
-458 IEFHQQSLAITREI
+458 T
-472 GDRKGEANSYNNLGN
+472 
-487 VYYSL
+487 SL

-532 DRISEAE
+532 DRISEAK
-539 EAYLQAREL
+539 EAFLQSREL
-548 YQALGLAADV
+548 FQALGLAGYV
-558 QKCDR
+558 QYCDQ

>member
-104 SISRSERVATEW
+104 SIEW

-145 LWVTSTVEV
+145 LWVTSIVEV

-217 EVNKGKKEPRLASL
+217 EVNKSKKEPRLASL
-231 YASLAKIYN
+231 YASLAKIYKN
-240 LRLSNLPLSD
+240 RLLNLPLSD
-250 YRQELL
+250 YRQEQQ

-282 NSLAGIY
+282 DSLAGIY
-289 YCLGEYQKALEF
+289 YF
-301 CQQSL
+301 
-306 AITREIGNRG
+306 
-316 VEAKSYNN
+316 
-324 LGAVYYSLGEYQ
+324 
-336 KAIEFHQQSLAI
+336 
-348 TREIGDRK
+348 
-356 GEANSYNNL
+356 
-365 GNVYYSLGEYQKAI
+365 LGEYQKAI

-393 NRGGEANSYMGL
+393 DRGGEGKSYNNL
-405 GNVYDSLGEYQKAI
+405 GNVYHSLGEYQKAI

-425 LAILREIGDRW
+425 LAIKREIGDRG
-436 GEAASYNNLGNVY
+436 GEAKSYNNLGNVY

-458 IEFHQQSLAITREI
+458 IEFHQQSLAIKREI
-472 GDRKGEANSYNNLGN
+472 SDITGEAYSYLGLGN
-487 VYYSL
+487 VYDYL
-492 GEYQKAIEF
+492 GEYQKAIKF
-501 YQQSLAIKREIG
+501 YQQSLEIFQEMECII
-513 DRRGEAKSWFN
+513 GEPKTLFN
-524 LGFTYYKL
+524 LGVTYYKL
-532 DRISEAE
+532 KRIAEAK
-539 EAYLQAREL
+539 EAYLQARKL
-548 YQALGLAADV
+548 FQALGLAGYV
-558 QKCDR
+558 QYCDQ
-563 AIRRL
+563 AIRQL

>member
-1 MNNETS
+1 
-7 SIIDQNEREYEGLI
+7 
-21 VSLEAN
+21 
-27 QERLNIL
+27 
-34 ICVCDQEKLR
+34 VCDQEKLR
-44 EEIIDRYS
+44 EQIIDRYS
-52 KELEPVIPCYRID
+52 KELEAAIPCYRID

-104 SISRSERVATEW
+104 SIQW

-137 REFPYSIV
+137 REFPYSII

-202 PSISKEDL
+202 PFISKEDL

-217 EVNKGKKEPRLASL
+217 EVNKGNKEPRLASL

-240 LRLSNLPLSD
+240 LRLLSRRQLAD
-250 YRQELL
+250 YRQEQD

-282 NSLAGIY
+282 DSLAYIY
-289 YCLGEYQKALEF
+289 Y
-301 CQQSL
+301 S
-306 AITREIGNRG
+306 R
-316 VEAKSYNN
+316 
-324 LGAVYYSLGEYQ
+324 GEYQ
-336 KAIEFHQQSLAI
+336 KAIEFYQQSLAIFQRIGDRWREADSYNNLGNAYRFRGEYQKAIEFYQHSLAI
-348 TREIGDRK
+348 TREIGDRG
-356 GEANSYNNL
+356 GEGNSYNNL
-365 GNVYYSLGEYQKAI
+365 GAVYYSLGEYQKAI

-393 NRGGEANSYMGL
+393 DRGGEGKSYGNL
-405 GNVYDSLGEYQKAI
+405 GIVYD
-419 EFYQQS
+419 
-425 LAILREIGDRW
+425 
-436 GEAASYNNLGNVY
+436 
-449 YSLGEYQKA
+449 SLGEYQKA

-472 GDRKGEANSYNNLGN
+472 GARGGEAS
-487 VYYSL
+487 
-492 GEYQKAIEF
+492 
-501 YQQSLAIKREIG
+501 
-513 DRRGEAKSWFN
+513 SWFN
-524 LGFTYYKL
+524 LGLTYYKL
-532 DRISEAE
+532 KRIAEAK
-539 EAYLQAREL
+539 EAYLQSREL
-548 YQALGLAADV
+548 YQALGLAGYV
-558 QKCDR
+558 QKCDQ
-563 AIRRL
+563 AIRQL

>member
-1 MNNETS
+1 MTDETS

-44 EEIIDRYS
+44 EQIIDRYS
-52 KELEPVIPCYRID
+52 KELEAAIPCYRID

-104 SISRSERVATEW
+104 SIEW

-202 PSISKEDL
+202 PFISKEDL

-217 EVNKGKKEPRLASL
+217 EVNKGNKEPRLASL

-240 LRLSNLPLSD
+240 LRLLSRRQLAD
-250 YRQELL
+250 YRQEQD

-289 YCLGEYQKALEF
+289 Y
-301 CQQSL
+301 
-306 AITREIGNRG
+306 
-316 VEAKSYNN
+316 
-324 LGAVYYSLGEYQ
+324 
-336 KAIEFHQQSLAI
+336 
-348 TREIGDRK
+348 
-356 GEANSYNNL
+356 
-365 GNVYYSLGEYQKAI
+365 SLGEYQKAI
-379 EFYQQSLAITREIG
+379 EFYQQSLAIFQRIGDRWREADSYNNLGNAYRFRGEYQKAIEFYQHSLAIKREISDIRGVAYCYNNLG
-393 NRGGEANSYMGL
+393 NIYNYLGEYQKAIEFHQQSLAIKREISDITGEAYSYLGL

-425 LAILREIGDRW
+425 LEIFQEMECII
-436 GEAASYNNLGNVY
+436 GEPKTL
-449 YSLGEYQKA
+449 
-458 IEFHQQSLAITREI
+458 
-472 GDRKGEANSYNNLGN
+472 
-487 VYYSL
+487 
-492 GEYQKAIEF
+492 
-501 YQQSLAIKREIG
+501 
-513 DRRGEAKSWFN
+513 FN
-524 LGFTYYKL
+524 LGLTYYKL
-532 DRISEAE
+532 KRIAEAK
-539 EAYLQAREL
+539 EAILQAREL
-548 YQALGLAADV
+548 YQALGLAAGV
-558 QKCDR
+558 QDCDQ
-563 AIRRL
+563 AIRQL

>member
-7 SIIDQNEREYEGLI
+7 SITDQNEREYEGLI

-71 SLRAAIAS
+71 NLRAAIAS

-104 SISRSERVATEW
+104 SIEW

-180 LPCQEFL
+180 LPCQEIL

-202 PSISKEDL
+202 PLISKEDL

-240 LRLSNLPLSD
+240 LRLLNLPLSD
-250 YRQELL
+250 YRQEQQ

-282 NSLAGIY
+282 DSLAGIY
-289 YCLGEYQKALEF
+289 YFLGEYQKAIEF
-301 CQQSL
+301 YQQSL
-306 AITREIGNRG
+306 AIFQKIGDRWG
-316 VEAKSYNN
+316 EADSYNN
-324 LGAVYYSLGEYQ
+324 LGNAYRFRGEYQKAIEFYQQSLAIFQEIDDIRGVAYCYNNLGNIYNYLGEYQ

-348 TREIGDRK
+348 KREISDIT
-356 GEANSYNNL
+356 GEAYSYL
-365 GNVYYSLGEYQKAI
+365 
-379 EFYQQSLAITREIG
+379 
-393 NRGGEANSYMGL
+393 GL

-419 EFYQQS
+419 EFYQKS
-425 LAILREIGDRW
+425 LEIFQEMEYII
-436 GEAASYNNLGNVY
+436 GEPKTLLNLG
-449 YSLGEYQKA
+449 L
-458 IEFHQQSLAITREI
+458 
-472 GDRKGEANSYNNLGN
+472 
-487 VYYSL
+487 
-492 GEYQKAIEF
+492 
-501 YQQSLAIKREIG
+501 
-513 DRRGEAKSWFN
+513 
-524 LGFTYYKL
+524 TYYKL
-532 DRISEAE
+532 KRISEAK
-539 EAYLQAREL
+539 EAILQARKL
-548 YQALGLAADV
+548 FQALGLAGYV
-558 QKCDR
+558 QYCDQ
-563 AIRRL
+563 AIRQL

>member
-104 SISRSERVATEW
+104 SIEW

-202 PSISKEDL
+202 PFISKEDL

-240 LRLSNLPLSD
+240 HRLSNLPLSD
-250 YRQELL
+250 YRQEQD

-267 LQKELNLELDLVASL
+267 LQTELNLELDLVASL
-282 NSLAGIY
+282 DSLAGIY
-289 YCLGEYQKALEF
+289 YFLGEDQKAIEF
-301 CQQSL
+301 YQQSL
-306 AITREIGNRG
+306 AIF
-316 VEAKSYNN
+316 
-324 LGAVYYSLGEYQ
+324 Q
-336 KAIEFHQQSLAI
+336 K
-348 TREIGDRK
+348 IGDRWR
-356 GEANSYNNL
+356 EADSYNNL
-365 GNVYYSLGEYQKAI
+365 GNAYHSLGEYQKAI
-379 EFYQQSLAITREIG
+379 EFYQQSLAIFQEIYDIRGVAYCYNNLGNIYNYLGEDQKAIEFHQQSLAIKREISDIT
-393 NRGGEANSYMGL
+393 GEAYSYLGL

-425 LAILREIGDRW
+425 LAIFQEMEYIIG
-436 GEAASYNNLGNVY
+436 EPKTLLNLGV
-449 YSLGEYQKA
+449 
-458 IEFHQQSLAITREI
+458 
-472 GDRKGEANSYNNLGN
+472 
-487 VYYSL
+487 
-492 GEYQKAIEF
+492 
-501 YQQSLAIKREIG
+501 
-513 DRRGEAKSWFN
+513 
-524 LGFTYYKL
+524 TYYKL
-532 DRISEAE
+532 KRIAEAK
-539 EAYLQAREL
+539 EAILQARKL
-548 YQALGLAADV
+548 FQALGLAGYV
-558 QKCDR
+558 QKCDQ
-563 AIRRL
+563 AIRRLET

>member
-104 SISRSERVATEW
+104 SIEW

-202 PSISKEDL
+202 PFISKEDL

-217 EVNKGKKEPRLASL
+217 EVNKGNKEPRLASL
-231 YASLAKIYN
+231 YASLAMIYN
-240 LRLSNLPLSD
+240 HRLLSRRQLAD
-250 YRQELL
+250 YRQEQD

-282 NSLAGIY
+282 NSLADIY
-289 YCLGEYQKALEF
+289 YSRGEYQKAIKS

-306 AITREIGNRG
+306 AIKGEMGDRVG
-316 VEAKSYNN
+316 EAKSY
-324 LGAVYYSLGEYQ
+324 
-336 KAIEFHQQSLAI
+336 
-348 TREIGDRK
+348 IG
-356 GEANSYNNL
+356 L
-365 GNVYYSLGEYQKAI
+365 GNLYSSLREYQKAI
-379 EFYQQSLAITREIG
+379 EFYSNSL
-393 NRGGEANSYMGL
+393 
-405 GNVYDSLGEYQKAI
+405 
-419 EFYQQS
+419 
-425 LAILREIGDRW
+425 
-436 GEAASYNNLGNVY
+436 
-449 YSLGEYQKA
+449 
-458 IEFHQQSLAITREI
+458 
-472 GDRKGEANSYNNLGN
+472 
-487 VYYSL
+487 
-492 GEYQKAIEF
+492 
-501 YQQSLAIKREIG
+501 
-513 DRRGEAKSWFN
+513 
-524 LGFTYYKL
+524 TY
-532 DRISEAE
+532 E
-539 EAYLQAREL
+539 
-548 YQALGLAADV
+548 V
-558 QKCDR
+558 Q
-563 AIRRL
+563 

>member
-104 SISRSERVATEW
+104 SIEW

-180 LPCQEFL
+180 LPSQEFL

-240 LRLSNLPLSD
+240 HRLSNLPLSD

-289 YCLGEYQKALEF
+289 YSLGEDQKAIEFYQQSLAIFQKIGDRWGEADSYNNLGNAYRFRGEYQKAIEF
-301 CQQSL
+301 YQQSL
-306 AITREIGNRG
+306 AIFQEIDDIRG
-316 VEAKSYNN
+316 VAYCYNN
-324 LGAVYYSLGEYQ
+324 LGNIYNSLGEYQ

-348 TREIGDRK
+348 KREISDIT
-356 GEANSYNNL
+356 GEAYSYLGL
-365 GNVYYSLGEYQKAI
+365 GNVYGSLGEDQKAI
-379 EFYQQSLAITREIG
+379 EFYQQSLEIFQEMG
-393 NRGGEANSYMGL
+393 YIIGEPKTL
-405 GNVYDSLGEYQKAI
+405 
-419 EFYQQS
+419 
-425 LAILREIGDRW
+425 
-436 GEAASYNNLGNVY
+436 
-449 YSLGEYQKA
+449 
-458 IEFHQQSLAITREI
+458 
-472 GDRKGEANSYNNLGN
+472 
-487 VYYSL
+487 
-492 GEYQKAIEF
+492 
-501 YQQSLAIKREIG
+501 
-513 DRRGEAKSWFN
+513 FN
-524 LGFTYYKL
+524 LGLTYYKL
-532 DRISEAE
+532 DRISEAK
-539 EAYLQAREL
+539 EAYLQARKL
-548 YQALGLAADV
+548 FQALGLAGYV
-558 QKCDR
+558 QYCDQ
-563 AIRRL
+563 AIRQL